1 MKALFIRQPGETA
14 VGEVEKPR
22 PQSEEVLLRVRMV
35 GLCGSDINSF
45 RGKNPLV
52 SFPRIPGHE
61 IAATVEAVGEAVP
74 PRFTPGM
81 DLTLSPYTACGR
93 CPSCRRGRPNACRSN
108 QTLGVQRDGALT
120 EYITAPWTKLVPA
133 PELSLRELCLV
144 EPLTVGFHAA
154 RRGEVTR
161 GDVVAV
167 IGAGTVG
174 LGAIA
179 SSAHRGAHVIAA
191 DIDEGKLDL
200 ARKAGASETVN
211 AGTAALVE
219 ELQRLTGGDG
229 PDVVIEAVG
238 TPGTFRAAVEAVA
251 FTGRVVYIG
260 YAKEPVSYETRLFV
274 QKELDIRG
282 SRNASPEDFREVVD
296 VLSRRSFPVDE
307 TITCVVPLAETGA
320 ALEQWASNPGAF
332 RKILV
337 SVDGEAL

>member
-1 MKALFIRQPGETA
+1 MKALFIESPGRVT
-14 VGEVEKPR
+14 VGEVEKPS
-22 PQSEEVLLRVRMV
+22 PVPGEVLLRVRMV
-35 GLCGSDINSF
+35 GLCGSDVNSF
-45 RGKNPLV
+45 RGKNPMV

-61 IAATVEAVGEAVP
+61 IAATIEAAGEGVP
-74 PRFTPGM
+74 LEFRPGM
-81 DLTLSPYTACGR
+81 DVTLSPYTACGD

-108 QTLGVQRDGALT
+108 QTLGVQRNGALT
-120 EYITAPWTKLVPA
+120 EFITAPWTKLIPA

-154 RRGEVTR
+154 RRGEVVR

-174 LGAIA
+174 LGAVA
-179 SSAHRGAHVIAA
+179 SCAHRGACVIAV
-191 DIDEGKLDL
+191 DIDDVKLGL

-211 AGTAALVE
+211 AKSEPVVE
-219 ELQRLTGGDG
+219 ALQRLTSGDG

-238 TPGTFRAAVEAVA
+238 SPDTFRAAVEAVA

-282 SRNASPEDFREVVD
+282 SRNAIVDDFKEVVE
-296 VLSRRSFPVDE
+296 VLTRGAFPVEE
-307 TITCVVPLAETGA
+307 TITCVVPLEQTGDVLTEWSA
-320 ALEQWASNPGAF
+320 NPGAF
-332 RKILV
+332 SKILV
-337 SVDGEAL
+337 TVGA